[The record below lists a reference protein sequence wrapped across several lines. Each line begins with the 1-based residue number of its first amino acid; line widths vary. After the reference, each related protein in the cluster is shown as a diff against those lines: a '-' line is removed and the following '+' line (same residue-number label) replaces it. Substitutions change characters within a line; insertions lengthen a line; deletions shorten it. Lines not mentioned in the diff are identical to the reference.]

1 MSINSYVVSMA
12 VAMSQAKV
20 EQAVNI
26 AVMKKAMDVHE
37 AQGLAIVEMMNSVP
51 DAGRLLDIYA

>member
-1 MSINSYVVSMA
+1 MA